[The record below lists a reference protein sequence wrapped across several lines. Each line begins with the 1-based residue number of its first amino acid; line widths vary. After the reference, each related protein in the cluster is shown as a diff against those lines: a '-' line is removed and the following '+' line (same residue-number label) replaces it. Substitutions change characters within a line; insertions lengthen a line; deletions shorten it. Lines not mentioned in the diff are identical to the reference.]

1 MPRFALPRRA
11 AAAAVLVLLA
21 GCGAKITSSQT
32 TITDDNIQA
41 DVPVHVSASA
51 FKPTTLHLFNGLVV
65 TFVNDD
71 AVPRTI
77 DFDPVHSDQKG
88 CAAVDVTL
96 QPGERR
102 TTEPLPH
109 FAACYFRDA
118 QRPSDTAFQ
127 GVVVTH

>member
-1 MPRFALPRRA
+1 MPRFASPRRA
-11 AAAAVLVLLA
+11 AAAAVLVVLA

-51 FKPTTLHLFNGLVV
+51 FKPTTLHLFEGLVV

-77 DFDPVHSDQKG
+77 GFDPVHSDQTG
-88 CAAVDVTL
+88 CSVLDVTL
-96 QPGERR
+96 QPGEGRA
-102 TTEPLPH
+102 TDPLPH
-109 FAACYFRDA
+109 FAACYFRD
-118 QRPSDTAFQ
+118 
-127 GVVVTH
+127 